1 MSEPEDFTPDKTT
14 TTMVLQIVDIVPYG
28 LLLAYGIYISVKYLV
43 MQGKSKIAFLTVFYV
58 LVVILTICRIGYMI
72 VLLTYEDRS
81 ISKVMLQVTDDF
93 NITSALI
100 IGLLQIATMTDLAVQ
115 VKFSAEQMQRTE
127 ATRKIRCVKVTFFW
141 VSVLIFAIALF

>member
-1 MSEPEDFTPDKTT
+1 
-14 TTMVLQIVDIVPYG
+14 

-100 IGLLQIATMTDLAVQ
+100 IGLL
-115 VKFSAEQMQRTE
+115 
-127 ATRKIRCVKVTFFW
+127 
-141 VSVLIFAIALF
+141 